1 MKKIKILFFTGNRAE
16 LSFIENAIEM
26 IGDMKNFEISL
37 LVSGSHFLNEFG
49 NTVKYMKK
57 LNVKTFNINVK
68 IQTQNISKTSDY
80 YSKIT
85 EKFNKFIKRKKFDY
99 IFISSDRFES
109 FAIANIAFLNNIQII
124 HYEGGDLTSGGSY
137 DDYLRHSISRLASLH
152 FVTNEDSLKR
162 LVKFGE
168 EKNRIKN
175 IGLLSLKQ
183 KTFKVNETKKMFD
196 LNSKK
201 YLILFTY
208 HPLVY
213 RKNKNRIDIK
223 NILVSLEKLIHE
235 KKIQLIITQPNFD
248 PYHNLIVKELDI
260 LIKKN
265 YCDVKFIKSLGTENY
280 HRLLDYCGKTKKGFC
295 VGNSSSGIKEA
306 EFFDCPAINIG
317 PRQDSRTKGNNV
329 IDVKLDK
336 NQIYKKINLLIN
348 KKQKKKIKRIY
359 FKPNSKNIII
369 TKIIN
374 HYNNY
379 YFKIKKCTF

>member
-16 LSFIENAIEM
+16 FSFIQNAIE
-26 IGDMKNFEISL
+26 IISGSKNFEISL

-49 NTVKYMKK
+49 NTVKFKK
-57 LNVKTFNINVK
+57 ELNVKTFNINIK
-68 IQTQNISKTSDY
+68 IQTKNISKTSDY

-85 EKFNKFIKRKKFDY
+85 EKFNKFIKGKKFDY

-109 FAIANIAFLNNIQII
+109 FAVANIAFLNNIQII

-152 FVTNEDSLKR
+152 FVTNKDSLKR

-168 EKNRIKN
+168 EKNRIEN

-183 KTFKVNETKKMFD
+183 KDFKVNETKKMFD
-196 LNSKK
+196 LDSKK
-201 YLILFTY
+201 HLILFTY

-213 RKNKNRIDIK
+213 RKNKNSIDIK
-223 NILVSLEKLIHE
+223 NILVSLDKLIKE
-235 KKIQLIITQPNFD
+235 NKIQLIMTHPNFD
-248 PYHNLIVKELDI
+248 PYYNLIVKELDK

-280 HRLLDYCGKTKKGFC
+280 HRLLYYCGKTKKGFC

-317 PRQDSRTKGNNV
+317 PRQNSRAKGNNV
-329 IDVKLDK
+329 IDVKLNK
-336 NQIYKKINLLIN
+336 NQIYKKINSLIN
-348 KKQKKKIKRIY
+348 IKRKKKIKKIY
-359 FKPNSKNIII
+359 FKSDSKNRMIA
-369 TKIIN
+369 KIIN
-374 HYNNY
+374 HYKNH